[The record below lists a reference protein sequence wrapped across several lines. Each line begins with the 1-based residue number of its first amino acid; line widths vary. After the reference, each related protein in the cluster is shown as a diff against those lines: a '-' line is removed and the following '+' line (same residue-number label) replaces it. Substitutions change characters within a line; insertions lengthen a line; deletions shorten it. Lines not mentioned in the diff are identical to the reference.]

1 MVKRILY
8 SGGGI
13 VFFFQNLEYCGM
25 RDGVKYG
32 ITTQVIDTTLNPVR
46 IGGLD
51 GLNVA
56 YIFILKNA
64 VSEFI
69 CMLHNKLG

>member
-1 MVKRILY
+1 MK
-8 SGGGI
+8 
-13 VFFFQNLEYCGM
+13 
-25 RDGVKYG
+25 DGVKYG
-32 ITTQVIDTTLNPVR
+32 FTTRVIDTTLNPVK

-51 GLNVA
+51 GRNVA
-56 YIFILKNA
+56 YSFILKNA